1 MTRRRPSSLSTWKP
15 TRYGPGPERIATI
28 AAKVA
33 ARRNT
38 QSLAGKVTHAAV
50 SMMMRIAKSSNQ
62 TKNGSQP
69 LEVQLRKILRHRTR
83 LAILSASIAIPSV
96 VLTAALPSWIEF
108 MTGWDPDGHNGSVE
122 RLMVAGLLMLAA
134 LAFALASRKWRS
146 AGSGNGIATSTHV
159 SSVTASVVSNER
171 NAKGALSTLWS

>member
-1 MTRRRPSSLSTWKP
+1 
-15 TRYGPGPERIATI
+15 
-28 AAKVA
+28 
-33 ARRNT
+33 
-38 QSLAGKVTHAAV
+38 
-50 SMMMRIAKSSNQ
+50 MMRIAKSSNQ

-69 LEVQLRKILRHRTR
+69 LEVQLRKILRQRTR
-83 LAILSASIAIPSV
+83 LAMLSASIASPSV

-146 AGSGNGIATSTHV
+146 AGSNGIATSTHV

-171 NAKGALSTLWS
+171 NAKGALST